1 VFTSTTEDLEQE
13 NANPDPPEV
22 TLPAY
27 EETDVPV
34 QSETRTVLECS
45 VPSSIE
51 EGSNLTLSAIL
62 FDMDLQP
69 VVGKTIAWSI
79 SPGSYNFTSMTQ
91 PDGTTELVADLS
103 DLAPGQYGVAAVFD
117 DGSASCAA
125 SLLVTHDHG
134 SRGRTPDTTKPAL
147 AIISPA
153 LGDNIGGPT
162 SGVAAHVTGTSSD
175 DRSGINNV
183 QLRWTPWYGDLTGY
197 RTASPLNPG
206 DWSSWSYDIKF
217 NTDGPKRVLVRS
229 TDDAGNKSWKLTTFD
244 ISFVTDDT
252 KPLVSITSPT
262 QGSEFEDIGGSV
274 IHITGTAS
282 DMHSGVQMV
291 EVRTDSA
298 VYVLATPVAPDDWS
312 SWQCDVTFATA
323 GLHQITAKVTDNA
336 GNTQW
341 RTIDVTILPADT

>member
-1 VFTSTTEDLEQE
+1 
-13 NANPDPPEV
+13 
-22 TLPAY
+22 
-27 EETDVPV
+27 
-34 QSETRTVLECS
+34 
-45 VPSSIE
+45 
-51 EGSNLTLSAIL
+51 
-62 FDMDLQP
+62 
-69 VVGKTIAWSI
+69 
-79 SPGSYNFTSMTQ
+79 
-91 PDGTTELVADLS
+91 
-103 DLAPGQYGVAAVFD
+103 
-117 DGSASCAA
+117 
-125 SLLVTHDHG
+125 
-134 SRGRTPDTTKPAL
+134 
-147 AIISPA
+147 
-153 LGDNIGGPT
+153 
-162 SGVAAHVTGTSSD
+162 
-175 DRSGINNV
+175 
-183 QLRWTPWYGDLTGY
+183 
-197 RTASPLNPG
+197 
-206 DWSSWSYDIKF
+206 
-217 NTDGPKRVLVRS
+217 VRS